1 MNSRPAPVIAAFNGE
16 RHGEPA
22 NIRARTGRAV
32 CAAGGELWRRVIV
45 RLAALRLPPPP
56 PSPAA
61 VLSRRLVGVHS
72 GEESSGEEDGP
83 PAAAAAAAP
92 AEEEDD
98 DRLEGESKAARDR
111 RVHQEN
117 MRAARAERKEG
128 KAEADQGLAKK
139 NVSCRR
145 PPARSLRSCVGRLTA
160 RGALR
165 VYSKRSRP
173 SPRPWPG
180 SA

>member
-117 MRAARAERKEG
+117 MRA
-128 KAEADQGLAKK
+128 
-139 NVSCRR
+139 C
-145 PPARSLRSCVGRLTA
+145 
-160 RGALR
+160 
-165 VYSKRSRP
+165 
-173 SPRPWPG
+173 
-180 SA
+180 

>member
-1 MNSRPAPVIAAFNGE
+1 MAELNACALAVPCAQPAESSGE
-16 RHGEPA
+16 ESS
-22 NIRARTGRAV
+22 
-32 CAAGGELWRRVIV
+32 CASPPP
-45 RLAALRLPPPP
+45 ALRPPPPP
-56 PSPAA
+56 PSAAA

-111 RVHQEN
+111 RVHQES